1 MFIIFSPFILLQ
13 KSQSKF
19 VWLLLFE
26 IETVIIMN
34 RIKTVRSGS
43 INNENS
49 QTMNSWSYPPK
60 DLVLASVSLMFYFEC
75 LLFLLAFSGERP
87 FVCNR
92 PNCCKSF
99 VSKSKLVEHLQRH
112 NGEKRHMCCLC
123 GKKYANKHDLRAHT
137 RYVSS
142 SSLFSSGS
150 LIQVNEAVAV
160 WSVIQKNF
168 HCHLFVYL
176 LCKSSQIQSI
186 VYKICSIVP

>member
-1 MFIIFSPFILLQ
+1 
-13 KSQSKF
+13 
-19 VWLLLFE
+19 
-26 IETVIIMN
+26 MN

-43 INNENS
+43 INDENS
-49 QTMNSWSYPPK
+49 QTMNSRSYPPK

-142 SSLFSSGS
+142 SSLFSSES
-150 LIQVNEAVAV
+150 LAGFYFSRSTRLLQSELWYRRTSIATSLCTCCLSQVKF
-160 WSVIQKNF
+160 SQ
-168 HCHLFVYL
+168 LFTKYA
-176 LCKSSQIQSI
+176 QS
-186 VYKICSIVP
+186 YHK